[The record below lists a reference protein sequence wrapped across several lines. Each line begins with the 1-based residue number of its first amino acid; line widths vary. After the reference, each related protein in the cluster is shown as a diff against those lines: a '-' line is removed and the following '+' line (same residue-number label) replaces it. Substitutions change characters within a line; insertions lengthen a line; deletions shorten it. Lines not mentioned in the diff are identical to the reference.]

1 MALLHYYVREMVAG
15 LVIFA
20 LVFVL
25 VTIAGAVLLFVTE
38 AILQITNLHRVTY
51 KLLRQ
56 HIHTN
61 MLHSGPR

>member
-15 LVIFA
+15 LVIYA

-38 AILQITNLHRVTY
+38 VILQITNLQRVTY

-61 MLHSGPR
+61 MLHGGPR